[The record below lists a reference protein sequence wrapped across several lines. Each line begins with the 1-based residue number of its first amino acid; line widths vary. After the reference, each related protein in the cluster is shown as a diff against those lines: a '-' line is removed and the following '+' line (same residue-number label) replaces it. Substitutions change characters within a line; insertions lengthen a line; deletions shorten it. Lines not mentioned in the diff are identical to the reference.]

1 MRTNENKL
9 ILEME
14 NPEKDNPQVVRAV
27 VKAGGEVQFVTELR
41 SSLEDVYLKL
51 VREAEAQ

>member
-1 MRTNENKL
+1 MD
-9 ILEME
+9 
-14 NPEKDNPQVVRAV
+14 NPEKDNPQLVRAV

-51 VREAEAQ
+51 VREAEAK